1 MNVASGWYIVFATLA
16 ANFGECLF
24 LRHDSN
30 DARGE
35 YPQLA
40 SLLASVRTATSS
52 NATVS
57 SSAPFI
63 HSMEATLVS
72 MAQGLSQAPRDLI
85 KHVKADVMATISDQ
99 LKPRILAEHR
109 LIQAQIADFSSL
121 FAKCE
126 IEREVGLNTSFIKQ
140 QAIPVL
146 IANHKACRWQESNL
160 GHELASCE
168 KTLQSSKQVDAST
181 CEGAKMMD
189 QIPDIA
195 SCASV
200 NGEDAETYHRR
211 MLLQFQERLKSIH
224 IRRLLCANTT
234 GALKLQESVC
244 EGQAREIQRQRS
256 SCNSMQSM
264 LDSSVCELS
273 TSMSTTCAQYKACR
287 SQATLS
293 YDLVHHTVKARE
305 DTLHQEWKALQ
316 RIECI
321 LDAMSTSDVLSATQE
336 CNGAL
341 YSVTHLLVNYVT
353 IPPCQPCEALAEV
366 PGTKEYN
373 STVFKDLP
381 DDVPLAMYTADCCH

>member
-1 MNVASGWYIVFATLA
+1 MNVAPGWYSLYIVLA
-16 ANFGECLF
+16 LANLGECLF
-24 LRHDSN
+24 LRHD
-30 DARGE
+30 AHAQE

-40 SLLASVRTATSS
+40 SLLASVRTVTLS

-57 SSAPFI
+57 SSAPYL
-63 HSMEATLVS
+63 HSIEATLVS
-72 MAQGLSQAPRDLI
+72 MAQSQAPVDLI
-85 KHVKADVMATISDQ
+85 KHVKTDVMTTISKQ
-99 LKPRILAEHR
+99 LKPRILAEHK
-109 LIQAQIADFSSL
+109 LIQAQVAEFSNL
-121 FAKCE
+121 FTKCE
-126 IEREVGLNTSFIKQ
+126 VEREAGLNTSFVKQ

-160 GHELASCE
+160 GHELASCK
-168 KTLQSSKQVDAST
+168 KTLQSSRQVDSST

-195 SCASV
+195 TCAPA

-211 MLLQFQERLKSIH
+211 MLLQFQERLKSIR

-244 EGQAREIQRQRS
+244 EGQASEVERQRS

-273 TSMSTTCAQYKACR
+273 TSMSTTCAQYRACR

-293 YDLVHHTVKARE
+293 YDLVHQTVKARE
-305 DTLHQEWKALQ
+305 KTLHEEWKALQ

-321 LDAMSTSDVLSATQE
+321 LDAMSTSNVLAATQD
-336 CNGAL
+336 CNRAL
-341 YSVTHLLVNYVT
+341 YSGFAATTYICTLRNT
-353 IPPCQPCEALAEV
+353 IQYSAITCHSSEV
-366 PGTKEYN
+366 PFGSIWEN
-373 STVFKDLP
+373 
-381 DDVPLAMYTADCCH
+381 